1 MSPPASAEPGRLN
14 LEVPMTPATASVAA
28 MDAPASG
35 ATPGRARALWRV
47 LKRKPLGLASAAV
60 LSILV
65 LTAIFA
71 DVLAPYDPLE
81 TQPEIRLAPPSRA
94 HLFGT
99 DDIGRDV
106 FSRVIHGARISLW
119 VGLLAVGLGT
129 FAGMIIGLA
138 CGYWEGRLDLI
149 LQRVMDAVQAIP
161 GLMLALAIV
170 SVLKPS
176 TTNAMLAIA
185 VVIIPGNSRI
195 VRGAVLSAKQNRY
208 VEAAQ
213 AIGCRQPRILVTHI
227 LPNVTAPILI
237 IASIWL
243 GNAILIEATLSFLG
257 LGTQPPTPSWGLM
270 LSSTGRAFM
279 EQAPWLAIFPG
290 LAISLAVL
298 GFNLFGDTL
307 RDAWD
312 PRLRQG

>member
-1 MSPPASAEPGRLN
+1 MAIATAPGRTFDEREAV
-14 LEVPMTPATASVAA
+14 EVRR
-28 MDAPASG
+28 G
-35 ATPGRARALWRV
+35 RALWTV
-47 LKRKPLGLASAAV
+47 IKRKPLGMASAA
-60 LSILV
+60 LILLLV

-71 DVLAPYDPLE
+71 DVLAPYDPLAA
-81 TQPEIRLAPPSRA
+81 QPEIRLAPPSWQ
-94 HLFGT
+94 HPFGT

-106 FSRVIHGARISLW
+106 FSRIIYGARISLW
-119 VGLLAVGLGT
+119 VGLLAVGIGT
-129 FAGMIIGLA
+129 FAGTIIGLI
-138 CGYWEGRLDLI
+138 CGYWEGQLDLI
-149 LQRVMDAVQAIP
+149 LQRFMDALMAIP
-161 GLMLALAIV
+161 GLILALAIV
-170 SVLKPS
+170 SVLKPN

-213 AIGCRQPRILVTHI
+213 AVGCRHPRIILHHI
-227 LPNVTAPILI
+227 LPNVTAPILV

-257 LGTQPPTPSWGLM
+257 VGTQPPTPSWGLM

-290 LAISLAVL
+290 LAITLPVL

-312 PRLRQG
+312 PRLRRQG

>member
-1 MSPPASAEPGRLN
+1 MSESPSA
-14 LEVPMTPATASVAA
+14 ATVAA
-28 MDAPASG
+28 RPADFEAGPSVEIS
-35 ATPGRARALWRV
+35 RLRALRATIR
-47 LKRKPLGLASAAV
+47 RKPLGAASAILIGA
-60 LSILV
+60 LV

-71 DVLAPYDPLE
+71 DVLSPYDPLAAR
-81 TQPEIRLAPPSRA
+81 PEIRLLAPSWEHP
-94 HLFGT
+94 FGT

-106 FSRVIHGARISLW
+106 FSRVVHGTRISLW
-119 VGLLAVGLGT
+119 VGLLAVGIGT
-129 FAGMIIGLA
+129 VAGMVIGLLS
-138 CGYWEGRLDLI
+138 GYCEGRTDLV
-149 LQRVMDAVQAIP
+149 LQRLMDGIQAIP
-161 GLMLALAIV
+161 GLVLALAIV
-170 SVLKPS
+170 SVLRPS
-176 TTNAMLAIA
+176 TTNAMIAIA
-185 VVIIPGNSRI
+185 LVIIPGNSRI

-213 AIGCRQPRILVTHI
+213 AIGCRHPRIILSHI
-227 LPNVTAPILI
+227 LPNVTAPILV

-257 LGTQPPTPSWGLM
+257 VGTQPPTPSWGLM

-279 EQAPWLAIFPG
+279 EQAPWLALFPG

-312 PRLRQG
+312 PKLRRG

>member
-1 MSPPASAEPGRLN
+1 MSTVSAEIL
-14 LEVPMTPATASVAA
+14 PAEAA
-28 MDAPASG
+28 PTETVS
-35 ATPGRARALWRV
+35 RVRALWAVMR
-47 LKRKPLGLASAAV
+47 RKPLGLASAGLLV
-60 LSILV
+60 LLV
-65 LTAIFA
+65 LTAVFA
-71 DVLAPYDPLE
+71 DVIAPFDPTE
-81 TQPEIRLAPPSRA
+81 THPEIRLSAPSWA
-94 HLFGT
+94 HPFGT

-106 FSRVIHGARISLW
+106 LSRVIYGSRISLW
-119 VGLLAVGLGT
+119 VGLLAVGIGT
-129 FAGMIIGLA
+129 LAGMIIGLA
-138 CGYWEGRLDLI
+138 CGYWEGRLDI
-149 LQRVMDAVQAIP
+149 VLQRVMDAIQAIP
-161 GLMLALAIV
+161 GLVLALAIV

-176 TTNAMLAIA
+176 TTTAMLAIA

-213 AIGCRQPRILVTHI
+213 ALGCRQLHVLLSHI

-243 GNAILIEATLSFLG
+243 GNAILIEASLSFLG
-257 LGTQPPTPSWGLM
+257 VGTQPPTPSWGLM

-290 LAISLAVL
+290 LAISLAVF

-312 PRLRQG
+312 PKLRRRG

>member
-1 MSPPASAEPGRLN
+1 MSTVRAEVLTVEEAP
-14 LEVPMTPATASVAA
+14 VAVV
-28 MDAPASG
+28 SRG
-35 ATPGRARALWRV
+35 GALWAVMR
-47 LKRKPLGLASAAV
+47 RKPLGLAAAALLLV
-60 LSILV
+60 LV

-71 DVLAPYDPLE
+71 DVLAPYDPME
-81 TQPEIRLAPPSRA
+81 THPEIRLSPPSRA
-94 HLFGT
+94 HPFGT

-106 FSRVIHGARISLW
+106 LSRVIYGSRISLW
-119 VGLLAVGLGT
+119 VGLLAVGIGT
-129 FAGMIIGLA
+129 LAGMIIGLA
-138 CGYWEGRLDLI
+138 CGFWEGRLDI
-149 LQRVMDAVQAIP
+149 VLQRVMDAMQAIP
-161 GLMLALAIV
+161 GLVLALAIV

-185 VVIIPGNSRI
+185 MVIIPGNSRI

-213 AIGCRQPRILVTHI
+213 ALGCRQLHILVSHI
-227 LPNVTAPILI
+227 LPNVTAPILV

-243 GNAILIEATLSFLG
+243 GNAILIEASLSFLG

-312 PRLRQG
+312 PKLRRRG

>member
-1 MSPPASAEPGRLN
+1 MNVLA
-14 LEVPMTPATASVAA
+14 
-28 MDAPASG
+28 APAAPVEEIT
-35 ATPGRARALWRV
+35 ATIEVSRVRALWTTMR
-47 LKRKPLGLASAAV
+47 RKPLGAVSALLIAV
-60 LSILV
+60 IV
-65 LTAIFA
+65 LTAVFA
-71 DVLAPYDPLE
+71 NVLAPYDPLDADP
-81 TQPEIRLAPPSRA
+81 TIRLARPSAA
-94 HLFGT
+94 HPFGT

-106 FSRVIHGARISLW
+106 FSRIIHGSRISLW
-119 VGLLAVGLGT
+119 VGLLAVGIGT
-129 FAGMIIGLA
+129 AVGMVIGLA
-138 CGYWEGRLDLI
+138 CGYWEGRLDMI

-161 GLMLALAIV
+161 GLVLALAIV

-176 TTNAMLAIA
+176 TTNAMIAIA
-185 VVIIPGNSRI
+185 IVIIPGNSRI
-195 VRGAVLSAKQNRY
+195 VRGAVMSAKQNRY

-213 AIGCRQPRILVTHI
+213 AIGCRQPRIVLTHI
-227 LPNVTAPILI
+227 LPNVTAPILV

-257 LGTQPPTPSWGLM
+257 VGTQPPTPSWGLM

-298 GFNLFGDTL
+298 AFNLFGDTL

-312 PRLRQG
+312 PRLRQN

>member
-1 MSPPASAEPGRLN
+1 MSTVTADILPIEVQASDTVSR
-14 LEVPMTPATASVAA
+14 T
-28 MDAPASG
+28 
-35 ATPGRARALWRV
+35 RALWRV
-47 LKRKPLGLASAAV
+47 MRKKPLGLASALLLV
-60 LSILV
+60 VLV

-71 DVLAPYDPLE
+71 DVLAPYDPLD
-81 TQPEIRLAPPSRA
+81 THPEIRLQAPSRA
-94 HLFGT
+94 HPFGT

-106 FSRVIHGARISLW
+106 FSRVVYGSRISLW
-119 VGLLAVGLGT
+119 VGLLAVGIGT

-138 CGYWEGRLDLI
+138 CGYWEGRLDI
-149 LQRVMDAVQAIP
+149 VLQRVMDAIQAIP
-161 GLMLALAIV
+161 ALVLALAIV
-170 SVLKPS
+170 SVLRPN

-185 VVIIPGNSRI
+185 VIIIPGNSRI

-213 AIGCRQPRILVTHI
+213 ALGCRQLKIVLTHI
-227 LPNVTAPILI
+227 LPNVTAPILV

-243 GNAILIEATLSFLG
+243 GNAILIEASLSFLG

-270 LSSTGRAFM
+270 LSGNGRAFM

-290 LAISLAVL
+290 VAISVAVFA
-298 GFNLFGDTL
+298 FNLFGDTL

-312 PRLRQG
+312 PKLRRSG

>member
-1 MSPPASAEPGRLN
+1 MATVTARPADFAEPVASIGRLQ
-14 LEVPMTPATASVAA
+14 
-28 MDAPASG
+28 
-35 ATPGRARALWRV
+35 ALWTTIR
-47 LKRKPLGLASAAV
+47 RKPLGAVSAAV
-60 LSILV
+60 IVSLV
-65 LTAIFA
+65 LTAVLA
-71 DVLAPYDPLE
+71 DVLAPFDPVE
-81 TQPEIRLAPPSRA
+81 TRPEIRLQAPSRA
-94 HLFGT
+94 HWFGT

-106 FSRVIHGARISLW
+106 LSRVIHGARISLW
-119 VGLLAVGLGT
+119 VGLLAVGIGT
-129 FAGMIIGLA
+129 VAGMIIGLL
-138 CGYWEGRLDLI
+138 CGYCEGRLDLI
-149 LQRVMDAVQAIP
+149 LQRLMDAVQSIP
-161 GLMLALAIV
+161 GLVLALAIV

-185 VVIIPGNSRI
+185 IVIIPGNSRI
-195 VRGAVLSAKQNRY
+195 VRGAVLSTKQNRY

-213 AIGCRQPRILVTHI
+213 AIGCRHPRIILGHI
-227 LPNVTAPILI
+227 LPNVTAPILV

-312 PRLRQG
+312 PKLRRS

>member
-1 MSPPASAEPGRLN
+1 MSTISAEILPVAVEASDEVSRLR
-14 LEVPMTPATASVAA
+14 S
-28 MDAPASG
+28 
-35 ATPGRARALWRV
+35 LWNVMR
-47 LKRKPLGLASAAV
+47 KKPLGMASALLLLV
-60 LSILV
+60 LV

-81 TQPEIRLAPPSRA
+81 AHPEIRLQAPSGA
-94 HLFGT
+94 HPFGT

-106 FSRVIHGARISLW
+106 LSRVVYGSRISLW
-119 VGLLAVGLGT
+119 VGLLAVGIGT

-138 CGYWEGRLDLI
+138 CGYWEGRLDII
-149 LQRVMDAVQAIP
+149 LQRVMDAIQAIP
-161 GLMLALAIV
+161 GLVLALAIV

-185 VVIIPGNSRI
+185 MVIIPGNSRI

-213 AIGCRQPRILVTHI
+213 ALGCRQVKIVLTHI
-227 LPNVTAPILI
+227 LPNVTAPILV

-243 GNAILIEATLSFLG
+243 GNAILIEASLSFLG
-257 LGTQPPTPSWGLM
+257 LGTQPPIPSWGLM

-290 LAISLAVL
+290 LAISLAVF

-312 PRLRQG
+312 PKLRRRG

>member
-1 MSPPASAEPGRLN
+1 MATVTARVSEFEP
-14 LEVPMTPATASVAA
+14 
-28 MDAPASG
+28 APAVSF
-35 ATPGRARALWRV
+35 GRTRALWETM
-47 LKRKPLGLASAAV
+47 KRKPLGTASAAV
-60 LSILV
+60 ILVLV

-81 TQPEIRLAPPSRA
+81 PHPEIRLSAPSRA
-94 HLFGT
+94 HWFGT

-106 FSRVIHGARISLW
+106 LSRIIYGARISLW
-119 VGLLAVGLGT
+119 VGLLAVGIGT
-129 FAGMIIGLA
+129 LVGMVIGLV
-138 CGYWEGRLDLI
+138 CGYWEGRIDI
-149 LQRVMDAVQAIP
+149 ALQRVMDAVQAIP

-176 TTNAMLAIA
+176 TTNAMLAVA

-195 VRGAVLSAKQNRY
+195 VRGAVMSAKQNRY
-208 VEAAQ
+208 VEAAE
-213 AIGCRQPRILVTHI
+213 ALGCRQLHILAAHI

-237 IASIWL
+237 VASIWF

-290 LAISLAVL
+290 LAISVAVL

-312 PRLRQG
+312 PRLRSTR

>member
-1 MSPPASAEPGRLN
+1 MAIATAPGRTFDVQEAV
-14 LEVPMTPATASVAA
+14 EVRR
-28 MDAPASG
+28 G
-35 ATPGRARALWRV
+35 RALWTV
-47 LKRKPLGLASAAV
+47 IKRKPLGMASAA
-60 LSILV
+60 LILLLV

-71 DVLAPYDPLE
+71 DVLAPYDPLAA
-81 TQPEIRLAPPSRA
+81 QPEIRLAAPSWA
-94 HLFGT
+94 HPFGT

-106 FSRVIHGARISLW
+106 FSRVIYGSRISLW
-119 VGLLAVGLGT
+119 VGLLAVGIGT
-129 FAGMIIGLA
+129 LAGTIIGLVS
-138 CGYWEGRLDLI
+138 GYWEGRLDMI
-149 LQRVMDAVQAIP
+149 LQRVMDALMTLP
-161 GLMLALAIV
+161 GLILALAIV

-195 VRGAVLSAKQNRY
+195 VRGAVLSAKQNRF

-213 AIGCRQPRILVTHI
+213 AIGCRDLRIIGTHI

-243 GNAILIEATLSFLG
+243 GNAILIEASLSYLG
-257 LGTQPPTPSWGLM
+257 VGTQPPTPSWGLM

-290 LAISLAVL
+290 LAISLAVF

-312 PRLRQG
+312 PKLRNRA

>member
-1 MSPPASAEPGRLN
+1 MATVPAHAVTFDDPGAASIGRLQ
-14 LEVPMTPATASVAA
+14 S
-28 MDAPASG
+28 
-35 ATPGRARALWRV
+35 LWRTIR
-47 LKRKPLGLASAAV
+47 RKPLGAVSAALLTVIV
-60 LSILV
+60 LM
-65 LTAIFA
+65 AIFA
-71 DVLAPYDPLE
+71 DVIAPYDPLE
-81 TQPEIRLAPPSRA
+81 THPEIRLSPPSRA
-94 HLFGT
+94 HPFGT

-106 FSRVIHGARISLW
+106 LSRIIHGARISLW
-119 VGLLAVGLGT
+119 VGLLAVGIGT
-129 FAGMIIGLA
+129 AAGMLIGLV

-149 LQRVMDAVQAIP
+149 MQRLMDAIQAIP
-161 GLMLALAIV
+161 GLVLALAIV

-185 VVIIPGNSRI
+185 IVIIPGNSRI
-195 VRGAVLSAKQNRY
+195 VRGAVLSTKQNRY
-208 VEAAQ
+208 VEAAE
-213 AIGCRQPRILVTHI
+213 ALGCRQLHILALHI

-237 IASIWL
+237 IASIWF

-298 GFNLFGDTL
+298 AFNLFGDTL

-312 PRLRQG
+312 PKLRRNR

>member
-1 MSPPASAEPGRLN
+1 MATVPAHVVTFDDPTAESIGRLQ
-14 LEVPMTPATASVAA
+14 S
-28 MDAPASG
+28 
-35 ATPGRARALWRV
+35 LWRTIR
-47 LKRKPLGLASAAV
+47 RKPLGAFSAALLVVIV
-60 LSILV
+60 LM
-65 LTAIFA
+65 AIFA

-81 TQPEIRLAPPSRA
+81 THPEIRLSAPSGA
-94 HLFGT
+94 HPFGT

-106 FSRVIHGARISLW
+106 LSRIIHGARISLW
-119 VGLLAVGLGT
+119 VGLLAVGIGT
-129 FAGMIIGLA
+129 AAGMLIGLV
-138 CGYWEGRLDLI
+138 CGYWEGRIDLI
-149 LQRVMDAVQAIP
+149 VQRLMDAIQAIP
-161 GLMLALAIV
+161 ALMLALAIV

-185 VVIIPGNSRI
+185 IVIIPGNSRI

-213 AIGCRQPRILVTHI
+213 AMGCRHPRIIRSHI
-227 LPNVTAPILI
+227 LPNVTAPILV

-257 LGTQPPTPSWGLM
+257 VGTQPPTPSWGLM

-312 PRLRQG
+312 PKLRRRG

>member
-1 MSPPASAEPGRLN
+1 MATVTERVAPLDEPR
-14 LEVPMTPATASVAA
+14 EEIRR
-28 MDAPASG
+28 
-35 ATPGRARALWRV
+35 GRALITALR
-47 LKRKPLGLASAAV
+47 RKPLGFISAGVIV
-60 LSILV
+60 LLV
-65 LTAIFA
+65 LTALFA
-71 DVLAPYDPLE
+71 DVLAPYDPLA
-81 TQPEIRLAPPSRA
+81 TRPEIRLAAPSWE
-94 HLFGT
+94 HPFGT

-106 FSRVIHGARISLW
+106 LSRVVHGARISLW
-119 VGLLAVGLGT
+119 VGLLAVGIGT
-129 FAGMIIGLA
+129 AAGTLIGLV
-138 CGYWEGRLDLI
+138 CGYCEGRVDLI
-149 LQRVMDAVQAIP
+149 FQRVMDAVQAIP
-161 GLMLALAIV
+161 GLVLALAIV
-170 SVLKPS
+170 SVLRPS

-185 VVIIPGNSRI
+185 IVIVPGNSRI

-213 AIGCRQPRILVTHI
+213 AIGCRHPRIILGHI

-237 IASIWL
+237 IASIWF
-243 GNAILIEATLSFLG
+243 GNAILIEASLSFLG
-257 LGTQPPTPSWGLM
+257 VGTQPPTPSWGLM

-312 PRLRQG
+312 PKLRKS